1 MGIDRIDI
9 GESEK
14 NYKVRLPLEIQGFR
28 NDHCVNQRGVA
39 MRISVALATF
49 NGSRFL
55 EEQLNSILEQD
66 HQPDELVIV
75 DDASYDSTPRIL
87 RRFVESAPFAVR
99 LTIQETNRGS
109 TAAFDRAIGLCSGDV
124 IALCDQDD
132 VWQRWK
138 LARLADVFMSQPDIG
153 LVFSDA
159 ERISKTGNRLP
170 TRLWPII
177 GLTPRVQK
185 AFHSGQAFNKLLR
198 RNYVTGATV
207 AFRADLRDTILPI
220 PASWVHDAW
229 IALIAA
235 AKTKCLP
242 IPEPLIKYRQH
253 DSQQIGAARRTW
265 IDRIRTALQSSPDT
279 FANLSAQF
287 GQLADRLQNSHALT
301 CDLKQLMGKIKHIDA
316 RHSMRR
322 PRAWRLPWVVDELL
336 SGRYFRFSRGWLS
349 VAQDL
354 FFP

>member
-1 MGIDRIDI
+1 
-9 GESEK
+9 
-14 NYKVRLPLEIQGFR
+14 
-28 NDHCVNQRGVA
+28 
-39 MRISVALATF
+39 MRISVAMATY
-49 NGSRFL
+49 NGDRFL

-66 HQPDELVIV
+66 LQPYELVIV
-75 DDASYDSTPRIL
+75 DDASIDTTPRIL
-87 RRFVESAPFAVR
+87 RRFVQSAPFPVR
-99 LTIQETNRGS
+99 LTIQDTNCGS
-109 TAAFDRAIGLCSGDV
+109 TAAFDRAIGLCDGDV

-132 VWQRWK
+132 VWQHCK
-138 LARLADVFMSQPDIG
+138 LARLADIFASQPDIG
-153 LVFSDA
+153 LVFSNA
-159 ERISKTGNRLP
+159 ERISETGDRLP
-170 TRLWPII
+170 ESLWQII
-177 GLTPRVQK
+177 GVTPRLQK
-185 AFHSGQAFNKLLR
+185 LFKSGRAFKELLR

-207 AFRADLRDTILPI
+207 AFRAVLRDGILPI
-220 PASWVHDAW
+220 PAGWVHDAW

-265 IDRIRTALQSSPDT
+265 TDRIRTALQSAPDT
-279 FANLSAQF
+279 FACLSAQF
-287 GQLADRLQNSHALT
+287 ADLAERLQRYDGLAGN
-301 CDLKQLMGKIKHIDA
+301 LKQLGAKIKHVEA

-322 PRAWRLPWVVDELL
+322 PRAWRLPWVVRELL